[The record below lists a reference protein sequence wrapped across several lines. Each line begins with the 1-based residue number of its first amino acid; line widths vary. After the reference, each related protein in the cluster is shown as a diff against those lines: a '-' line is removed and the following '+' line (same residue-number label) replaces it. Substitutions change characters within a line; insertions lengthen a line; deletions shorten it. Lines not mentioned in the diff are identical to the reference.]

1 MEFNVVFEE
10 FVDEED
16 QHKSLSPNETTVN
29 FKFWLFIEAPR
40 ELKDLIV
47 ITIKYIIS

>member
-10 FVDEED
+10 FAREGD
-16 QHKSLSPNETTVN
+16 QHEPRSPNKTTVK

-40 ELKDLIV
+40 DLKELII
-47 ITIKYIIS
+47 ITVKYIIS